1 MGNEE
6 TSFFTKLKKTKWAA
20 LFLLIAF
27 IWSFTE
33 QLITGGEWGY
43 SFIFLGI
50 LGCLVGG
57 VYMNHKKYWV

>member
-6 TSFFTKLKKTKWAA
+6 TSFFTKLKKAKWAA

-33 QLITGGEWGY
+33 QLITGGERGY
-43 SFIFLGI
+43 SLIFLGF

-57 VYMNHKKYWV
+57 TYLNHIKYWV